1 MNRRELLAAIA
12 ASTSVAVAGCAGQ
25 DGSYEFNADPARVTE
40 SAYADAAYSGED
52 PESYTVDREF
62 NATGVNAEVTAT
74 TWVARYV
81 NSETQSALF
90 VASTP
95 NASVA
100 GQSVN
105 PLVRVEGADLIRRLL
120 NQINQ
125 QDVGGGNADIETD
138 DIESRGEETRTVLGE
153 ETTVSIFETTISA
166 DVEGGGNSGESVED
180 VPVVLY
186 LATVEHDDD
195 VIALV
200 GIHPVQID
208 QSDQLLSMMEA
219 VEH

>member
-1 MNRRELLAAIA
+1 MNRRGLLAAIA
-12 ASTSVAVAGCAGQ
+12 ASTSVAVAGCTGE
-25 DGSYEFNADPARVTE
+25 DGSCEFDADPSRVPE
-40 SAYADAAYSGED
+40 NSYADAAYTGEE
-52 PESYTVDREF
+52 PESYTVEREF
-62 NATGVNAEVTAT
+62 NATGVNAQVTAT

-138 DIESRGEETRTVLGE
+138 DIEERGEETRTVLGE
-153 ETTVSIFETTISA
+153 EITVSIFETMISA

-200 GIHPVQID
+200 GVHPVKVD